1 MYFYIQ
7 RFLIFLL
14 RLSLQ
19 KSLLVSKWVLSLFI
33 IRVILVWFRRMM
45 ILCYWLSFSRLFLV
59 CCVRFRFS
67 WVDFVIKKKKI
78 LKLKGVVIIKEV
90 IVFFCLN
97 NFFNFVNLFFVRWS
111 VIYYFVFQKMVLYL
125 IFVILYMYTYFMIFQ
140 LFFFLVF

>member
-111 VIYYFVFQKMVLYL
+111 VIYYFVFQKMVLYS
-125 IFVILYMYTYFMIFQ
+125 IFVILYMVYIFYDI
-140 LFFFLVF
+140 LVVFFFGF